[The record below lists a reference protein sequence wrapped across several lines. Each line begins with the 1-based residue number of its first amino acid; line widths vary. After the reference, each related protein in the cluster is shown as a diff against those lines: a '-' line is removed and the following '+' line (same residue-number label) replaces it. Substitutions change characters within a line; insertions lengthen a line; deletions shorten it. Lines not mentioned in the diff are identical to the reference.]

1 MFVQTDKSI
10 YKPGDK
16 VQFRVIVLDSD
27 TRPYPAEDIKI
38 FITDSANNRIKQ
50 YANIT
55 LTKGVYQND
64 LQLPDLAIFGDWRI
78 NVEIENEKSYK
89 VFEVAEYVL
98 PKFKVKIETKSH
110 VTFKEENIRV
120 TVGAKYTYGKS
131 VKGQATIT
139 AKVGS
144 SIRST
149 MVIPVDTKE
158 TVDLNMKDELKL
170 SGPAETTL
178 TIHVDF
184 KEELT
189 GRVQNA
195 STEIHVHEF
204 STKIQIKKLAD
215 QFKPG
220 LVFPFQVIVT
230 RHDGAPVIGENNQ
243 VEVEIGE
250 KVTSYCLDKNGIAE
264 IDENVPENARE
275 MKIKVSFIISLICV
289 FG

>member
-1 MFVQTDKSI
+1 
-10 YKPGDK
+10 
-16 VQFRVIVLDSD
+16 
-27 TRPYPAEDIKI
+27 
-38 FITDSANNRIKQ
+38 
-50 YANIT
+50 
-55 LTKGVYQND
+55 
-64 LQLPDLAIFGDWRI
+64 
-78 NVEIENEKSYK
+78 
-89 VFEVAEYVL
+89 
-98 PKFKVKIETKSH
+98 
-110 VTFKEENIRV
+110 
-120 TVGAKYTYGKS
+120 
-131 VKGQATIT
+131 
-139 AKVGS
+139 
-144 SIRST
+144 

-220 LVFPFQVIVT
+220 LVFPCQVIVT

-250 KVTSYCLDKNGIAE
+250 KVTSYCLDKNGIVE
-264 IDENVPENARE
+264 IDEKVPENARE
-275 MKIKVSFIISLICV
+275 MEIKVSFIICLKNEN
-289 FG
+289 FDF